1 MCNSI
6 LIVFIVGVVSIS
18 KKELKRLP
26 GGTAVNRAEPNT
38 YVVELE
44 MFHQLH
50 CLVSVRA
57 TFLKFVLLIR
67 VCIETTQKAIVG
79 V

>member
-1 MCNSI
+1 MLSGLMISLWMCNSI
-6 LIVFIVGVVSIS
+6 LIVFIVGIVSIS
-18 KKELKRLP
+18 EEELRRLP
-26 GGTAVNRAEPNT
+26 GGTAVSPKQPNA

-57 TFLKFVLLIR
+57 TFL
-67 VCIETTQKAIVG
+67 
-79 V
+79 